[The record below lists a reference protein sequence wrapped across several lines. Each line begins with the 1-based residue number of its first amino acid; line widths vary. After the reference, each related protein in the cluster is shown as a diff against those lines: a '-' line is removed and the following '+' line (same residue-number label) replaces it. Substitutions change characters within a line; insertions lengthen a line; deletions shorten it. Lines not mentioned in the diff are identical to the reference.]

1 MRDTMIARRTL
12 LALAAGA
19 AGGICVVPVDAQ
31 SRAKEK
37 PRRPRQLPRIIAL
50 DPGHGG
56 VDPGAIS
63 PHGIYEKNLT
73 LPTVRELA
81 RQLEATGRYRTLLT
95 RRGDTFV
102 SLRQRVARARTNHA
116 ALFLSLPAH
125 APPPS

>member
-95 RRGDTFV
+95 PPSDTLL
-102 SLRQRVARARTNHA
+102 SLREAVARARADHR
-116 ALFLSLPAH
+116 ALCSSHHAH
-125 APPPS
+125 APP